1 MKKERLAQI
10 AKPSAAANGFAL
22 SPIAPL
28 SWAAVVGCRSGA
40 VKQLCAVELHFRP
53 LQCRWWGRPQ
63 SDQGSIASALK
74 TIYGHKRKPRRG
86 GRLSGQAGT
95 TKETMAANRT

>member
-28 SWAAVVGCRSGA
+28 SWAAVVGMSKPGGEA
-40 VKQLCAVELHFRP
+40 VMRGRASLSSPSVLLVET
-53 LQCRWWGRPQ
+53 PQ
-63 SDQGSIASALK
+63 SDQGSIASSALK
-74 TIYGHKRKPRRG
+74 TIYGHKRKPRQG
-86 GRLSGQAGT
+86 TFVGASGHHQGHDGS
-95 TKETMAANRT
+95 E

>member
-1 MKKERLAQI
+1 MKKERLAQT

-28 SWAAVVGCRSGA
+28 SWAAVVGMSKPGGEA
-40 VKQLCAVELHFRP
+40 VIRGRASLSSPSVLLVET
-53 LQCRWWGRPQ
+53 PQ

-74 TIYGHKRKPRRG
+74 TIYGHKRKPRQG
-86 GRLSGQAGT
+86 TFVGASGHHQGNDDS
-95 TKETMAANRT
+95 E